1 MYLKWLFGKIA
12 VLVKLRLLLELKIV
26 LDVKDVK
33 VLVLR
38 IF

>member
-33 VLVLR
+33 VLALQ

>member
-1 MYLKWLFGKIA
+1 MCLKWLFGKIA

-33 VLVLR
+33 VLALQ